1 MNGIVSRRIM
11 KRLLRSRTASDHDW
25 DLENKLQVLAVKA
38 RIKPA
43 FMNCSAGMIA
53 ADRVEF
59 RQLAALLGLHYKATT
74 APPFRA
80 TRKLDVKDSFLKASA
95 DVLQPKDAIWLYSNI
110 DVESLI
116 SKCIFGELN
125 VGHILGYPRCCVEWH
140 EGMRAPEMEAFFRQI
155 EERITNNPQIL
166 RGIQGRTEEEMY
178 RFAILEWPMPRP
190 DYVSETRRLYP
201 FAPHYACPSCLS
213 HQSQES
219 EKLNNQYKELAFSL
233 NPQFAQEIE
242 SGVR

>member
-1 MNGIVSRRIM
+1 MNF
-11 KRLLRSRTASDHDW
+11 A
-25 DLENKLQVLAVKA
+25 
-38 RIKPA
+38 
-43 FMNCSAGMIA
+43 AGMIA

-80 TRKLDVKDSFLKASA
+80 TRKVNVKDSFFKAST
-95 DVLQPKDAIWLYSNI
+95 DVLQPKDAIWLFSDI
-110 DVESLI
+110 EVESLI
-116 SKCIFGELN
+116 SKCIVGEQN

-140 EGMRAPEMEAFFRQI
+140 EGMRAPEMEALFRHI

-178 RFAILEWPMPRP
+178 RFAILEWPMPSP
-190 DYVSETRRLYP
+190 DYVSETWRLYP
-201 FAPHYACPSCLS
+201 FAPHVACPSCLTQ
-213 HQSQES
+213 QSQES
-219 EKLNNQYKELAFSL
+219 ERLNNQYKELAFSL

-242 SGVR
+242 KSARIHFGNRPERPGPRLRQQPG